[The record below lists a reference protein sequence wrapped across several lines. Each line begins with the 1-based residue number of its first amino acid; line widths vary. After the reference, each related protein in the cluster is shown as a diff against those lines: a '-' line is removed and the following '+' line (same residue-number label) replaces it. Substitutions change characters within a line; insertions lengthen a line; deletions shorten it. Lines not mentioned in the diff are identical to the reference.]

1 MATSCS
7 PPAACARRLR
17 WRFRPLLLGPVLLLG
32 VIGCA
37 PTPARVPP
45 PVQTPDPRIA
55 LSEPRLNPR
64 PTQAGAPVECSV
76 EVANRSGQTLS
87 RLILRCELL
96 DAQGMPLGA
105 GLGNVTNL
113 PNGERRMVRTV
124 VYGVRSFASARAQ
137 VSTAT
142 FQ

>member
-1 MATSCS
+1 MLLGLLLMLGLAGCTRPAVQV
-7 PPAACARRLR
+7 PPAQ
-17 WRFRPLLLGPVLLLG
+17 P
-32 VIGCA
+32 
-37 PTPARVPP
+37 
-45 PVQTPDPRIA
+45 PDPRIA
-55 LSEPRLNPR
+55 LGEPRLNPR
-64 PTQAGAPVECSV
+64 PTQAGAPVDCSV

-96 DAQGMPLGA
+96 DAQGVPLGA
-105 GLGNVTNL
+105 GLGDLNNL
-113 PNGERRMVRTV
+113 PTGESRTVRTV